1 MKKITKILFIAFFIA
16 PVWYAYI
23 GSSEGG
29 DILQKTEPLFL
40 SERPPS
46 GHEGHGGRKT
56 GNEHSEHRAT
66 PFKRFYLN
74 NHDLSESARAFVL
87 RPDGSIREARLNH
100 DEGVWSVTFDT
111 KPMDGTMD
119 GIFNLYVID
128 NKIVNDTLF
137 IRVAKLNVVNHSCGW
152 GHKFKYDKERLRPKY
167 LEQVPLEIIGYD
179 LWDRNFHSRTA
190 SGDRVAF
197 SVLHYGRPIS
207 ADVRVITQSGWM
219 KSCRTG
225 NDGNGSFQIIRDY
238 YPERWSE
245 FNARKK
251 SGFSLIAEYETDKKG
266 LFGDRPYSRIKYI
279 CTFSWKAQ
287 TNRIEYT
294 SYAYGL
300 LIMTLFS
307 IVSGIAVFIYR
318 QKRSFGWK

>member
-1 MKKITKILFIAFFIA
+1 MKKIIKILFINFFIVSA
-16 PVWYAYI
+16 WCAYI

-29 DILQKTEPLFL
+29 GIPQKTEHLFL

-46 GHEGHGGRKT
+46 GHKGHGGRKVSV
-56 GNEHSEHRAT
+56 EHSEHRAA
-66 PFKRFYLN
+66 FFRKFYINL
-74 NHDLSESARAFVL
+74 HDLSENAMAFAL
-87 RPDGSIREARLNH
+87 RPDGSIIEARLNH

-111 KPMDGTMD
+111 RPMDGTMD

-128 NKIVNDTLF
+128 KSIVDDTLL
-137 IRVAKLNVVNHSCGW
+137 IRVAKLSVINHSCGW

-167 LEQVPLEIIGYD
+167 LEQVPLEIVGYN

-190 SGDRVAF
+190 SGDRFAF
-197 SVLHYGRPIS
+197 SVLHYGRPVS
-207 ADVRVITQSGWM
+207 ADMRVLTQSGWM
-219 KSCRTG
+219 KFLRTG

-251 SGFSLIAEYETDKKG
+251 SEFLLIAEYETDEKG
-266 LFGDRPYSRIKYI
+266 LFEGRPYNRIRYI
-279 CTFSWKAQ
+279 STFSWKAQ

-294 SYAYGL
+294 SYVYGL

-307 IVSGIAVFIYR
+307 IVSGIVVFIYR
-318 QKRSFGWK
+318 QKRSSGWK